1 VAKQRLTTHKCAKR
15 RFTFTA
21 TGQIRSAKG
30 MKSHF
35 RRRKS
40 ARVKREF
47 DRTIEVSETNV
58 KRIKRMLPYGS

>member
-1 VAKQRLTTHKCAKR
+1 MAKQKLKTHKGAKR

-40 ARVKREF
+40 KHVKRQF

>member
-1 VAKQRLTTHKCAKR
+1 MAKQKLKTHKGAKR

-21 TGQIRSAKG
+21 SGQIRSAKG

-40 ARVKREF
+40 ARVKRQF

-58 KRIKRMLPYGS
+58 TRIKRMLPYGN

>member
-1 VAKQRLTTHKCAKR
+1 MAKQKLKTHKGAKR

-21 TGQIRSAKG
+21 TGKIRSAKG